1 MSWHVLQD
9 QRASA
14 IKNEQG
20 TAIIAALL
28 ILMLLSFVAITSTDT
43 TISETSMVRS
53 ATTFEQNLYKA
64 ESEAMAGVQQ
74 MTNRTKPQELLAA
87 LITVKYP
94 LLRSANSQNPQ
105 SDLANLDTNGDG
117 VIDKGDA
124 FYTDNN
130 DPLNDPLKL
139 HLLKNMNYR
148 IVIQMPIASG
158 SSKSL
163 TQTGSRL
170 YNYAAYGLSMSDWDP
185 ITSRFLAV
193 SIVKIGFQKR
203 F

>member
-1 MSWHVLQD
+1 MSWYVLQD

-74 MTNRTKPQELLAA
+74 MTNRTKPRDLLAA
-87 LITVKYP
+87 LSTGT
-94 LLRSANSQNPQ
+94 LLRSADSQDPQ
-105 SDLANLDTNGDG
+105 SNLANLDTNGDG
-117 VIDKGDA
+117 VIDNRDT

-130 DPLNDPLKL
+130 DPLNSKPLQ
-139 HLLKNMNYR
+139 NMNYR
-148 IVIQMPIASG
+148 IVIQLPSHG
-158 SSKSL
+158 SSLNL
-163 TQTGSRL
+163 TPTSRL

-185 ITSRFLAV
+185 STNRFLSV

>member
-1 MSWHVLQD
+1 MSWYVLQD

-87 LITVKYP
+87 LITVKPPNYP

-105 SDLANLDTNGDG
+105 SDLANLDTNGDK
-117 VIDKGDA
+117 VIDNGDT
-124 FYTDNN
+124 FYTDKTKK
-130 DPLNDPLKL
+130 DPLNNHPS
-139 HLLKNMNYR
+139 KNMNYR

-158 SSKSL
+158 SSKG
-163 TQTGSRL
+163 TGSSRL
-170 YNYAAYGLSMSDWDP
+170 YNYVSYGLSMSDWDQS
-185 ITSRFLAV
+185 TKRFLSV